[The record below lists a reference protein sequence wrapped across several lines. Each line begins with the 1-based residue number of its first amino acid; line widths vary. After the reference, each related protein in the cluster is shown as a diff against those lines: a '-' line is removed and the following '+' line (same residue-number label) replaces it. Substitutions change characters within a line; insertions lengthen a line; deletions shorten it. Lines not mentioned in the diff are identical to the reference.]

1 MDLFRR
7 IHDQVLVEVY
17 RKNGALMAR
26 PVEYELADL
35 SVLKGNYEPH
45 NSTARHL
52 LAELEREEKQVAQ
65 KIRGPEGR

>member
-1 MDLFRR
+1 MNLFRR

-17 RKNGALMAR
+17 RKNGALMDRA
-26 PVEYELADL
+26 VEYDITLEILRR
-35 SVLKGNYEPH
+35 NYEPH